1 MGKLEEKVN
10 SLLKSIYRNALE
22 TVFSI
27 YSVDK
32 DFSSR
37 VGKSLRKYKFGHMM
51 QAFENSAD
59 AMSRLAL
66 FLEDYVEGIVRG
78 LEFVSNLALSL
89 GIKEYSEVISQKNKV
104 EELIKPDMIDLN
116 FLKFQMRTTEELIYP
131 QLEKITVKM
140 IKNLESLREVYAILE
155 SDTINTFMENIEK
168 QESNWNK
175 IQDRIKLCFSTV
187 EKETDISTCVNQ
199 ISEVINELVMFAANL
214 RNLASRINQIR
225 SNKLELS
232 LDSVRQFSETIR
244 QLSRNLIILVKC
256 RAKAAGYVIESNIL
270 PLTILWGSEENAQK
284 KLQSLIRSE
293 ISLEDLIPPSFS
305 LEDLEFGLVQA
316 RNKMLLA
323 DRAQKRVEENA
334 KAIKDAANY
343 LNSPVLGQ
351 YYEMITKEIEI
362 FNKGWPKYN
371 QNVIELQSLLH
382 EKAV

>member
-1 MGKLEEKVN
+1 
-10 SLLKSIYRNALE
+10 
-22 TVFSI
+22 
-27 YSVDK
+27 
-32 DFSSR
+32 
-37 VGKSLRKYKFGHMM
+37 M

>member
-1 MGKLEEKVN
+1 
-10 SLLKSIYRNALE
+10 
-22 TVFSI
+22 
-27 YSVDK
+27 
-32 DFSSR
+32 
-37 VGKSLRKYKFGHMM
+37 
-51 QAFENSAD
+51 
-59 AMSRLAL
+59 
-66 FLEDYVEGIVRG
+66 
-78 LEFVSNLALSL
+78 
-89 GIKEYSEVISQKNKV
+89 
-104 EELIKPDMIDLN
+104 
-116 FLKFQMRTTEELIYP
+116 
-131 QLEKITVKM
+131 
-140 IKNLESLREVYAILE
+140 
-155 SDTINTFMENIEK
+155 MENIEK